1 MSELYQLIFWA
12 SFLVVPFLLV
22 CLFLVSRKSG
32 AFSPLALGIMVAAL
46 LFVYARFV
54 EPRILL
60 VKHSQI
66 VLTNAKEGDPSIRL
80 ALFSDTH
87 FGIFKHAI
95 AMRPIVD
102 RINREAPDAL
112 FIAGDFLNYLPAD
125 DIPRVLA
132 PLADVSAPVFAV
144 LGNHDVGFPGP
155 VYTDELYKALLE
167 LGVQLVENRTQA
179 VTLGGQKVI
188 IAGASDLWEKKQDFS
203 FTADLPDLPLFLLTH
218 NPDTVLHTPAE
229 LNYDLMLAGHTHG
242 GQIRI
247 PFLFKAVMPTDYP
260 FDKGLH
266 KVQVNDRMRLVYV
279 TPGTGMVGLPMRFN
293 MPPRIDMLTVV
304 VPGARLDENN

>member
-1 MSELYQLIFWA
+1 MAEIYKLIFW
-12 SFLVVPFLLV
+12 SSYLVLPFLLG
-22 CLFLVSRKSG
+22 CLFLVVRKYG
-32 AFSPLALGIMVAAL
+32 ALSLLALGIVVAAA
-46 LFVYARFV
+46 LFGYARFV

-60 VKHSQI
+60 VKHSRI
-66 VLTNAKEGDPSIRL
+66 VLANAKESDPRIRL

-87 FGIFKHAI
+87 FGIFKHAVS
-95 AMRPIVD
+95 MQPIVD
-102 RINREAPDAL
+102 RINREAPDAVM
-112 FIAGDFLNYLPAD
+112 IAGDFLYHLPVE
-125 DIPRVLA
+125 DIPAALA
-132 PLADVSAPVFAV
+132 PLADIKAPIFAV
-144 LGNHDVGFPGP
+144 LGNHDAGFPGP
-155 VYTDELYKALLE
+155 VYTDELYEALLA
-167 LGVQLVENRTQA
+167 LGVELVENRTQA
-179 VTLGGQKVI
+179 VTLAGQKVLI
-188 IAGASDLWEKKQDFS
+188 SGASDLWEKKQDFS
-203 FTADLPDLPLFLLTH
+203 FTAELEDLPLFLLTH

-266 KVQVNDRMRLVYV
+266 KVQVNDRLRLVYV